1 MTACVHDICIYKK
14 DKNVM
19 QMTACISEFISNV
32 IESNEDMEM
41 IVCVCEILSK
51 IKEDRQINII
61 PSLNEDIVKQ
71 ANTIYKQEKKE
82 RLESHNISEIFSLKI
97 FENCVKK

>member
-1 MTACVHDICIYKK
+1 
-14 DKNVM
+14 
-19 QMTACISEFISNV
+19 MTACISEFISNV

-61 PSLNEDIVKQ
+61 PSLNEDIVK
-71 ANTIYKQEKKE
+71 
-82 RLESHNISEIFSLKI
+82 
-97 FENCVKK
+97 